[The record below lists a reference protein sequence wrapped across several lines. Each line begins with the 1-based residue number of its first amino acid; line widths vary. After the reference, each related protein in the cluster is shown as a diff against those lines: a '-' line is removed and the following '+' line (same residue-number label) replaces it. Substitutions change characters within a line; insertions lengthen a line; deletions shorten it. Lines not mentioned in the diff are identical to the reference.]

1 MFSFK
6 KWTASASAACL
17 LLSLSVAPLFSQAA
31 AEQKSP
37 QAKTKAE
44 YDAYMLLY
52 NEAAPAKKV
61 ELATKFLADHP
72 ETEFKM
78 FVYQMQIE
86 SYTNLRNVDKVV
98 ETGEKFSSDFPQ
110 ADNNTKKFV
119 MQRLM
124 AAYQQKN
131 DFAKTVEYGDKLLV
145 IDPKDLPS
153 LLTLSSIL
161 PERLPKEEDAPA
173 RAAQL
178 DKALDYSNR
187 AKAEVE
193 SVFAKPKPAQFTDE
207 QWTTEKNKLLA
218 TVNSSIGL
226 VHLNKKEYD
235 KASQQYEISTNLTKT
250 NPIDFYRLGI
260 AYTFLARN
268 MAKELNEL
276 VAAMNQAQTELQN
289 AQDAAVK
296 DEKTKKLVELKEKS
310 QESEKKFPEM
320 RDKAIDSLAK
330 SVYLKGIT
338 EAPARAELERLY
350 KSKNNNTLD
359 GIDTLI
365 AQAGESLKRPAQ

>member
-6 KWTASASAACL
+6 KWAASASAACL

-31 AEQKSP
+31 AEQKQP

-44 YDAYMLLY
+44 YDAYMALY
-52 NEAAPAKKV
+52 SEAAPAKKV
-61 ELATKFLADHP
+61 ELAGKFLTDHP

-78 FVYQMQIE
+78 FVYQMQIDG
-86 SYTNLRNVDKVV
+86 YARLGNVDKVV

-119 MQRLM
+119 MQRM
-124 AAYQQKN
+124 MTSYQQKN
-131 DFAKTVEYGDKLLV
+131 DFAKTVEYGDKLLA

-161 PERLPKEEDAPA
+161 PERPPTEEDKKPA
-173 RAAQL
+173 YFA
-178 DKALDYSNR
+178 KALDYSTR
-187 AKAEVE
+187 AKAEIE
-193 SVFAKPKPAQFTDE
+193 ALQKPAQPPLTDE
-207 QWTTEKNKLLA
+207 QWTAEKNKLLA
-218 TVNSSIGL
+218 TVNASIGL
-226 VHLNKKEYD
+226 IHLNKKEYE
-235 KASQQYEISTNLTKT
+235 KATQQYEISTNLTKT

-268 MAKELNEL
+268 MAKELNDL
-276 VAAMNQAQTELQN
+276 VAGMNQAQTELQN

-296 DEKTKKLVELKEKS
+296 DEKEKKLLELKAKH
-310 QESEKKFPEM
+310 QESEKRFPEM

-330 SVYLKGIT
+330 SVYLKGVT
-338 EAPARAELERLY
+338 EAQARTELERLY

-359 GIDTLI
+359 GIDKLI

>member
-6 KWTASASAACL
+6 KWAAYASAACL
-17 LLSLSVAPLFSQAA
+17 VLSLSVAPLFSQAA
-31 AEQKSP
+31 AEQKQP

-44 YDAYMLLY
+44 YDAYMALY
-52 NEAAPAKKV
+52 NEADPAKKAD
-61 ELATKFLADHP
+61 LATKFLTDHS

-78 FVYQMQIE
+78 FVYQMQID
-86 SYTNLRNVDKVV
+86 SYARLQPPNVDKVV
-98 ETGEKFSSDFPQ
+98 ETGEKFFKDFPQ

-119 MQRLM
+119 MQRM
-124 AAYQQKN
+124 MNAYQQKN
-131 DFAKTVEYGDKLLV
+131 DFAKTVEYGDKLLT

-161 PERLPKEEDAPA
+161 PERLPTEEDKK
-173 RAAQL
+173 AAQL

-187 AKAEVE
+187 AKADIE
-193 SVFAKPKPAQFTDE
+193 SLQKPTQNPPITDE
-207 QWTTEKNKLLA
+207 QWTAEKNKLLA

-235 KASQQYEISTNLTKT
+235 KASKQYEISTNLTKT
-250 NPIDFYRLGI
+250 NPVDFYRLGI

-296 DEKTKKLVELKEKS
+296 DEKQKKLLELKEKS
-310 QESEKKFPEM
+310 QDSEKKFPEM

-330 SVYLKGIT
+330 SVYLKGVT
-338 EAPARAELERLY
+338 EASARTELERLY

>member
-6 KWTASASAACL
+6 KWAASVSAVCL
-17 LLSLSVAPLFSQAA
+17 LLGLGVAPLFSQAA
-31 AEQKSP
+31 AEQKQP

-52 NEAAPAKKV
+52 NEVAPAKKA
-61 ELATKFLADHP
+61 ELATKFLTDHG

-78 FVYQMQIE
+78 FVYQMQID
-86 SYTNLRNVDKVV
+86 SYARLANVDKVV
-98 ETGEKFSSDFPQ
+98 ETGEKFSTDFPQ

-119 MQRLM
+119 MQRM
-124 AAYQQKN
+124 MTAYQQKN
-131 DFAKTVEYGDKLLV
+131 DFAKTVEYGDKLLT

-161 PERLPKEEDAPA
+161 PERLPTEDDKKV
-173 RAAQL
+173 AQL

-187 AKAEVE
+187 AKAEIE
-193 SVFAKPKPAQFTDE
+193 ALQKPAQITDE

-226 VHLNKKEYD
+226 VHLNRKEYE
-235 KASQQYEISTNLTKT
+235 KAVTQYETSTQMTKT
-250 NPIDFYRLGI
+250 NPIDFYRLGVS
-260 AYTFLARN
+260 YTFLARN
-268 MAKELNEL
+268 KAKELNEL
-276 VAAMNQAQTELQN
+276 VAAMNQTQTELQN
-289 AQDAAVK
+289 AQEAAVK
-296 DEKTKKLVELKEKS
+296 DEKQKKLLELKEKS
-310 QESEKKFPEM
+310 QDSEKQFPEL

-330 SVYLKGIT
+330 SVYLKGVT
-338 EAPARAELERLY
+338 EASARTELERLY

-359 GIDTLI
+359 GMDTVI
-365 AQAGESLKRPAQ
+365 EKAGEALKK

>member
-6 KWTASASAACL
+6 KWAASASAACL

-52 NEAAPAKKV
+52 NEAAPAKKA
-61 ELATKFLADHP
+61 ELAGKFLTDHP

-78 FVYQMQIE
+78 FVYQMQID
-86 SYTNLRNVDKVV
+86 SYARLQPPNVDKVV
-98 ETGEKFSSDFPQ
+98 ETGEKFEKDFPQ
-110 ADNNTKKFV
+110 ADNATKKFV
-119 MQRLM
+119 MQRM
-124 AAYQQKN
+124 MTAYQQKN
-131 DFAKTVEYGDKLLV
+131 DFAKTVEYGDKLLA

-161 PERLPKEEDAPA
+161 PERLPTEEDKKG
-173 RAAQL
+173 AQL
-178 DKALDYSNR
+178 DKALDYANR
-187 AKAEVE
+187 AKAETE
-193 SVFAKPKPAQFTDE
+193 ALQKPAQGFTDE

-226 VHLNKKEYD
+226 VHLNKKEYE
-235 KASQQYEISTNLTKT
+235 KASQQYEISTKLAKT
-250 NPIDFYRLGI
+250 NPIDFYRLGV

-268 MAKELNEL
+268 KAKELNDL

-296 DEKTKKLVELKEKS
+296 DEKQKKLLELKEKS
-310 QESEKKFPEM
+310 QDSEKQFPEM

-330 SVYLKGIT
+330 SVFLKGIT
-338 EAPARAELERLY
+338 EASARTELERLY

-359 GIDTLI
+359 GLDTLI
-365 AQAGESLKRPAQ
+365 AQAGESLKKPAQ

>member
-1 MFSFK
+1 MLSFK
-6 KWTASASAACL
+6 KWAASASAACL
-17 LLSLSVAPLFSQAA
+17 LLSLGVAPLFSQAA
-31 AEQKSP
+31 AEQKQP

-44 YDAYMLLY
+44 YDAYMALY
-52 NEAAPAKKV
+52 SEGAPAKKV
-61 ELATKFLADHP
+61 ELAVKILADHP

-78 FVYQMQIE
+78 FVYQMQID
-86 SYTNLRNVDKVV
+86 SYARLGTVDKVV
-98 ETGEKFSSDFPQ
+98 ETGEKFASDFPQ
-110 ADNNTKKFV
+110 ADANTKKFV
-119 MQRLM
+119 MQRM
-124 AAYQQKN
+124 MTSYQQKN
-131 DFAKTVEYGDKLLV
+131 DFAKTVEFGDKLLA

-161 PERLPKEEDAPA
+161 PERLPTEEDKK
-173 RAAQL
+173 AAQL

-187 AKAEVE
+187 AKAEIE
-193 SVFAKPKPAQFTDE
+193 ALQKPAQITDE

-226 VHLNKKEYD
+226 VHLNKKEYG
-235 KASQQYEISTNLTKT
+235 KASKQYEISTNLTKT

-296 DEKTKKLVELKEKS
+296 DEKEKKLLELKAKS
-310 QESEKKFPEM
+310 QDSEKNFPEM

-330 SVYLKGIT
+330 SVYLKGVT
-338 EAPARAELERLY
+338 EAQARIELERLY

-359 GIDTLI
+359 GIDTVI
-365 AQAGESLKRPAQ
+365 AQAGEALKRPAQ

>member
-6 KWTASASAACL
+6 KWAASASAACL
-17 LLSLSVAPLFSQAA
+17 LLSLSGAPLFSQAA

-44 YDAYMLLY
+44 YDAYMALY
-52 NEAAPAKKV
+52 SEGAPAKKV
-61 ELATKFLADHP
+61 ELAAKFLAENP

-78 FVYQMQIE
+78 FVYQMQID
-86 SYTNLRNVDKVV
+86 SYARLGNVDKVV
-98 ETGEKFSSDFPQ
+98 ETGEKFATDFPQ

-119 MQRLM
+119 MQRM
-124 AAYQQKN
+124 MTSYQQKN
-131 DFAKTVEYGDKLLV
+131 DFAKTVEYGDKLLA

-161 PERLPKEEDAPA
+161 PERLPTEEDKK
-173 RAAQL
+173 AAQL
-178 DKALDYSNR
+178 NKALDYSNR
-187 AKAEVE
+187 AKAEIE
-193 SVFAKPKPAQFTDE
+193 SVFSKPKPAQITDE
-207 QWTTEKNKLLA
+207 QWTAEKNKLLA

-296 DEKTKKLVELKEKS
+296 DEKQKKLLELKEKS

-338 EAPARAELERLY
+338 EASARTELERLY
-350 KSKNNNTLD
+350 KSKNNNSLE

>member
-1 MFSFK
+1 MSSFK
-6 KWTASASAACL
+6 RWAASASAACL
-17 LLSLSVAPLFSQAA
+17 LLGLSVAPLFSQAA
-31 AEQKSP
+31 AEQKQP

-44 YDAYMLLY
+44 YDAYMVLY
-52 NEAAPAKKV
+52 NEQAPAKKA
-61 ELATKFLADHP
+61 ELAGKFLTDHP

-78 FVYQMQIE
+78 FVYQMQIN
-86 SYTNLRNVDKVV
+86 SYNQLGTADKVV
-98 ETGEKFSSDFPQ
+98 EIGNKFEKEFPQ
-110 ADNNTKKFV
+110 ADNSTKKFV
-119 MQRLM
+119 MQRM
-124 AAYQQKN
+124 MTSYQQKN
-131 DFAKTVEYGDKLLV
+131 DFAKTVEYGDKLLA
-145 IDPKDLPS
+145 IDPKDLVS
-153 LLTLSSIL
+153 LMTLSSIL
-161 PERLPKEEDAPA
+161 PERPPNEEDKK
-173 RAAQL
+173 AAQL

-187 AKAEVE
+187 AKAEIE
-193 SVFAKPKPAQFTDE
+193 SLQKPAQNPPITDE
-207 QWTTEKNKLLA
+207 QWTAEKNRLLA

-235 KASQQYEISTNLTKT
+235 KASKQYEISTNLTKT
-250 NPIDFYRLGI
+250 NPVDFYRLGI

-296 DEKTKKLVELKEKS
+296 DEKQKKLLELKEKS

-338 EAPARAELERLY
+338 EASARTELERLY

>member
-1 MFSFK
+1 MSSFK
-6 KWTASASAACL
+6 KWAASGSAACL
-17 LLSLSVAPLFSQAA
+17 LLSLSVGPVFSQAA
-31 AEQKSP
+31 AEEKQP

-44 YDAYMLLY
+44 YDAYMALY
-52 NEAAPAKKV
+52 NEQAPAKKV
-61 ELATKFLADHP
+61 ELASKFLADHP
-72 ETEFKM
+72 DTEFKM
-78 FVYQMQIE
+78 FAYQMQID
-86 SYTNLRNVDKVV
+86 SYSRLGTVDKVV
-98 ETGEKFSSDFPQ
+98 ETGDKFEKEFPQ
-110 ADNNTKKFV
+110 ANANTKKFV
-119 MQRLM
+119 MQRM
-124 AAYQQKN
+124 MTAYQQKN
-131 DFAKTVEYGDKLLV
+131 DFAKTVEYGDKLLA

-161 PERLPKEEDAPA
+161 PERLPNEEDKK
-173 RAAQL
+173 AAQL
-178 DKALDYSNR
+178 DKALTYANR
-187 AKAEVE
+187 AKTEIE
-193 SVFAKPKPAQFTDE
+193 GLQKPANITDE
-207 QWTTEKNKLLA
+207 HWTAEKNKLLA

-289 AQDAAVK
+289 AQDGAAK
-296 DEKTKKLVELKEKS
+296 DQKEKKLLELKAKS
-310 QESEKKFPEM
+310 QDSEKRFPEM

-330 SVYLKGIT
+330 SVFLKGVT
-338 EAPARAELERLY
+338 EAQARTELERLY

-365 AQAGESLKRPAQ
+365 AQAGASLKQ

>member
-6 KWTASASAACL
+6 KWAGRASAVCL

-52 NEAAPAKKV
+52 NEGAPAKKV
-61 ELATKFLADHP
+61 DLAVKFLADHP

-78 FVYQMQIE
+78 FVYQMQIDG
-86 SYTNLRNVDKVV
+86 YARLGNVDKVV
-98 ETGEKFSSDFPQ
+98 ETGEKFATDFPQ
-110 ADNNTKKFV
+110 ADSNTKKFV
-119 MQRLM
+119 MQRM
-124 AAYQQKN
+124 MTSYQQKN
-131 DFAKTVEYGDKLLV
+131 DFAKTVECGDKLLA

-161 PERLPKEEDAPA
+161 PERLPPEEDKK
-173 RAAQL
+173 AAQL
-178 DKALDYSNR
+178 DKALDFSNR

-193 SVFAKPKPAQFTDE
+193 ALQKPPQITDE
-207 QWTTEKNKLLA
+207 QWTIEKNKLLA

-235 KASQQYEISTNLTKT
+235 KASKQYEISTNLTKT

-296 DEKTKKLVELKEKS
+296 AEKEKKLLELKAKSQDSEKS
-310 QESEKKFPEM
+310 FPEM

-330 SVYLKGIT
+330 SVYLKGVT
-338 EAPARAELERLY
+338 EAQARTELERLY

>member
-1 MFSFK
+1 MEFGLILASLECSFPARQGSKSRRLRDMFSFR
-6 KWTASASAACL
+6 KWAVSASAACL
-17 LLSLSVAPLFSQAA
+17 LLSLNVAPLFSQAA
-31 AEQKSP
+31 EQKGP

-44 YDAYMLLY
+44 YDAYMLLW
-52 NEAAPAKKV
+52 NEGAPAKKA

-78 FVYQMQIE
+78 FVYQMQID
-86 SYTNLRNVDKVV
+86 SYQRLGNIDKVV
-98 ETGEKFSSDFPQ
+98 EIGEKFSSDFPQ

-124 AAYQQKN
+124 ASYQQKN
-131 DFAKTVEYGDKLLV
+131 DFAKTVEYGDKLLA

-161 PERLPKEEDAPA
+161 PERLPNEEDKK
-173 RAAQL
+173 AAQL
-178 DKALDYSNR
+178 DKALAYANR
-187 AKAEVE
+187 AKTEIE
-193 SVFAKPKPAQFTDE
+193 GVFEKQKPANITEE
-207 QWTTEKNKLLA
+207 QWKAEKNKLLA

-276 VAAMNQAQTELQN
+276 VAAMNQAQTELQ
-289 AQDAAVK
+289 
-296 DEKTKKLVELKEKS
+296 
-310 QESEKKFPEM
+310 
-320 RDKAIDSLAK
+320 
-330 SVYLKGIT
+330 
-338 EAPARAELERLY
+338 
-350 KSKNNNTLD
+350 
-359 GIDTLI
+359 
-365 AQAGESLKRPAQ
+365 

>member
-1 MFSFK
+1 MFSLK
-6 KWTASASAACL
+6 KWAATASAACL

-31 AEQKSP
+31 AEQKQP
-37 QAKTKAE
+37 QAKTKDE

-52 NEAAPAKKV
+52 NEGAPAKKA

-78 FVYQMQIE
+78 FAYQMQID
-86 SYTNLRNVDKVV
+86 SYARLGNVDKVV
-98 ETGEKFSSDFPQ
+98 ETGEKFSKDFPQ

-119 MQRLM
+119 MQRM
-124 AAYQQKN
+124 MTSYQQKN
-131 DFAKTVEYGDKLLV
+131 DFAKTVEYGDKLLAL
-145 IDPKDLPS
+145 DPKDLPS

-161 PERLPKEEDAPA
+161 PERLPTEEDKK
-173 RAAQL
+173 AAQL
-178 DKALDYSNR
+178 EKALDYCNR
-187 AKAEVE
+187 AKAEIE
-193 SVFAKPKPAQFTDE
+193 SLQKPAQPPLTDE
-207 QWTTEKNKLLA
+207 QWTKEKNKLLA

-235 KASQQYEISTNLTKT
+235 KASKQYEISTSLTKT
-250 NPIDFYRLGI
+250 NPVDFYRLGI

-276 VAAMNQAQTELQN
+276 VAAMNQANTDLQN

-296 DEKTKKLVELKEKS
+296 DEKQKKLLELKEKS
-310 QESEKKFPEM
+310 QDSEKKFPEM

-330 SVYLKGIT
+330 SVYLKGVT
-338 EAPARAELERLY
+338 EASARTELERLY

-359 GIDTLI
+359 GIDKLI

>member
-6 KWTASASAACL
+6 RWAASASAACL

-44 YDAYMLLY
+44 YDAYMALY
-52 NEAAPAKKV
+52 SEKDPPKKV
-61 ELATKFLADHP
+61 DLAAKFLADHP

-78 FVYQMQIE
+78 FVYQMQID
-86 SYTNLRNVDKVV
+86 SYQQLRNIDKLV

-119 MQRLM
+119 MQRM
-124 AAYQQKN
+124 MTAYQQKN
-131 DFAKTVEYGDKLLV
+131 DFAKTVETGEKLLA
-145 IDPKDLPS
+145 IDPKDLSS
-153 LLTLSSIL
+153 LLTLSSVL
-161 PERLPKEEDAPA
+161 PERPPTEEDKKPA
-173 RAAQL
+173 YFA
-178 DKALDYSNR
+178 KALDYSTR
-187 AKAEVE
+187 AKAEIE
-193 SVFAKPKPAQFTDE
+193 AYQKPAQTPPITDE
-207 QWTTEKNKLLA
+207 QWTAEKNKLLA
-218 TVNSSIGL
+218 TVNASIGL
-226 VHLNKKEYD
+226 IHLNKKEYE
-235 KASQQYEISTNLTKT
+235 KASQQYEISTNLAKT

-296 DEKTKKLVELKEKS
+296 DEKEKKLLELKAKS
-310 QESEKKFPEM
+310 QDSEKRFPEM

-330 SVYLKGIT
+330 SVYLKGVT
-338 EAPARAELERLY
+338 EAQARTELERLY

-359 GIDTLI
+359 GIDKLI
-365 AQAGESLKRPAQ
+365 AQAGESLKRPAH

>member
-6 KWTASASAACL
+6 KWAGSASAACL

-31 AEQKSP
+31 AEQKQP

-44 YDAYMLLY
+44 YDAYMALY
-52 NEAAPAKKV
+52 SEGAPAKKV
-61 ELATKFLADHP
+61 ELAAKFLTDHP

-78 FVYQMQIE
+78 FVYQMQID
-86 SYTNLRNVDKVV
+86 SYARLGNVDKVV
-98 ETGEKFSSDFPQ
+98 ETGEKFFSDFPQ

-119 MQRLM
+119 MQRM
-124 AAYQQKN
+124 MTSYQQKN
-131 DFAKTVEYGDKLLV
+131 DFAKTVEYGDKLLA

-161 PERLPKEEDAPA
+161 PERLPAEEDKK
-173 RAAQL
+173 AAQL

-187 AKAEVE
+187 AKAEIE
-193 SVFAKPKPAQFTDE
+193 SVFSKAPPAQITGE

-235 KASQQYEISTNLTKT
+235 KASQQYEISTSLTKT

-296 DEKTKKLVELKEKS
+296 DEKEKKLLELKAKS
-310 QESEKKFPEM
+310 QESEKRFPEM

-330 SVYLKGIT
+330 SVYLKGVT
-338 EAPARAELERLY
+338 EAQARTELERLY

-365 AQAGESLKRPAQ
+365 AQAGESLKRPSQ